1 MKELCHVLFHQMAG
15 KINFCCWWFFG
26 DLVKYALF
34 SGVVKMTMKMTMST
48 RMSGLSEANP
58 SIEQLSFA
66 NKQLRSATELQT
78 NDDDLEIVQME
89 SIWDNLTSAIFSR

>member
-1 MKELCHVLFHQMAG
+1 MPL
-15 KINFCCWWFFG
+15 
-26 DLVKYALF
+26 
-34 SGVVKMTMKMTMST
+34 
-48 RMSGLSEANP
+48 SGLSEANP

-66 NKQLRSATELQT
+66 NKQLRSAAELQT

>member
-34 SGVVKMTMKMTMST
+34 SGVVKMTMSS

-66 NKQLRSATELQT
+66 NKQLRSAAELQT

-89 SIWDNLTSAIFSR
+89 SIWDNLTSAIISR